1 MERVQAKSAESRRK
15 KAEGTGTGQM
25 RTYVDGNTVRR
36 LQTGPKETTRN
47 RMSASSATRKN
58 RARALQMNLSYVVFL
73 TVAAVATVMMC
84 INYLKLQS
92 KNTALQKSVTV
103 LATQLSETKLEND
116 SEYNRIMSNVDL
128 QQLKE
133 TAINDLGMTYAS
145 ESQMRTYDS
154 QGSDYVK
161 QYQDI
166 PVK

>member
-1 MERVQAKSAESRRK
+1 
-15 KAEGTGTGQM
+15 
-25 RTYVDGNTVRR
+25 
-36 LQTGPKETTRN
+36 
-47 RMSASSATRKN
+47 
-58 RARALQMNLSYVVFL
+58 MNLSYVVFL